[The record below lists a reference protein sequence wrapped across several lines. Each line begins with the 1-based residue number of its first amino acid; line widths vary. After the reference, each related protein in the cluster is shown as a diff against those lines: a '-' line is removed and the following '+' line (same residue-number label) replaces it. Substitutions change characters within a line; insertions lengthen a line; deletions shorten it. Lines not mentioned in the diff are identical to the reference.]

1 MISRKRIGYVKIT
14 LEDGTVF
21 PGESDSTDPAHKPS
35 DGWIA
40 VYFDDGRPNIPG
52 GIGAAH
58 STTNKETGRVHN
70 HQAFQI
76 KFLKEGYANASVATV
91 KAFFMNTKIKELI
104 FHKTKKKRDGGEEV
118 TAFEIKAT
126 DGAFKDIEYGFDSSG
141 SKVDMLEWVS
151 VVASTFE
158 FEKKAVDTTGSDDD
172 QRKVGKLDYRKRQ
185 FDGITG

>member
-14 LEDGTVF
+14 LEDGTVL

-40 VYFDDGRPNIPG
+40 VYFDEGEPGIPG
-52 GIGAAH
+52 GIGGAAAA
-58 STTNKETGRVHN
+58 TNKETGRVHN
-70 HQAFQI
+70 HQAFQMT
-76 KFLKEGYANASVATV
+76 FLKEGYSNASIALV
-91 KAFFMNTKIKELI
+91 KAFFMNTKIKELL

-126 DGAFKDIEYGFDSSG
+126 DGAFKDVEYGFLGSSV
-141 SKVDMLEWVS
+141 VDALEWVS

-172 QRKVGKLDYRKRQ
+172 QRKVGKLDYRQRK